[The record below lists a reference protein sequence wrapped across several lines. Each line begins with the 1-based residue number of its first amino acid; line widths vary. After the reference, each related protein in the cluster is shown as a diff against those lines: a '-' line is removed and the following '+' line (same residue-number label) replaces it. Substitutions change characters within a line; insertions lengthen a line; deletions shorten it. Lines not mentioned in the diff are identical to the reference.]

1 METKSILKSLM
12 ALALI
17 GGPVLIT
24 SCSDDDDNN
33 KDKTAVVSFENQKLN
48 EQGFWMGEENGT
60 GVSDDWGGTTYIC
73 SYAEKDLSFNTSYT
87 KSDYLVSFMGFGI
100 SNRTAT
106 GFSATNFTID
116 QFNNI
121 TGKAHSGKQFAVVYG
136 QAATITVSNTK
147 GVNVKGFFFTNSSY
161 LVNSVENGDDYAKKF
176 ETGKDYF
183 KVTVTADNGKSVDF
197 YPADYRTGV
206 TVVKDWKWLDL
217 SSLGRVK
224 VLTFTFDG
232 TDKGEWGLNTP
243 LYVCID
249 DLTYEVE

>member
-33 KDKTAVVSFENQKLN
+33 KDKTVVVSFENQKLN

-60 GVSDDWGGTTYIC
+60 GVSNDWGTTYIC

-87 KSDYLVSFMGFGI
+87 VSSYGFSFMGFGI

-106 GFSATNFTID
+106 GFSATNLTID
-116 QFNNI
+116 QFNNV

-176 ETGKDYF
+176 ADGDYL

-232 TDKGEWGLNTP
+232 TDKGGWGLNTP
-243 LYVCID
+243 SYVCID

>member
-12 ALALI
+12 VLTLI

-24 SCSDDDDNN
+24 SCSDDDDNA
-33 KDKTAVVSFENQKLN
+33 KTAVVSFENQKLN

-106 GFSATNFTID
+106 GFSATNLTID
-116 QFNNI
+116 QFNNV

-176 ETGKDYF
+176 ADGDYL

-232 TDKGEWGLNTP
+232 TDKGSWGLNTP
-243 LYVCID
+243 SYVCID
-249 DLTYEVE
+249 DLTHEVE

>member
-12 ALALI
+12 VLALI

-24 SCSDDDDNN
+24 SCSDDDDNA
-33 KDKTAVVSFENQKLN
+33 KTAVVSFENQKLN

-224 VLTFTFDG
+224 SLTFTFDG

>member
-1 METKSILKSLM
+1 MRLSVAM
-12 ALALI
+12 AAY
-17 GGPVLIT
+17 
-24 SCSDDDDNN
+24 N
-33 KDKTAVVSFENQKLN
+33 
-48 EQGFWMGEENGT
+48 GEEYIEEQIDSI
-60 GVSDDWGGTTYIC
+60 VSQMRAEDELIISVNPSFDATEAIVT

-87 KSDYLVSFMGFGI
+87 VSSYGFSFMGFGI

-106 GFSATNFTID
+106 GFSATNLTID
-116 QFNNI
+116 QFNNV

-176 ETGKDYF
+176 ADGDYL

-232 TDKGEWGLNTP
+232 TDKGSWGLNTP
-243 LYVCID
+243 SYVCID

>member
-24 SCSDDDDNN
+24 SCSDDDDNA
-33 KDKTAVVSFENQKLN
+33 KTAVVSFENQKLN

-116 QFNNI
+116 QFNNV

-232 TDKGEWGLNTP
+232 TDKGSWGLNTP
-243 LYVCID
+243 SYVCID

>member
-24 SCSDDDDNN
+24 SCSDDDDNA
-33 KDKTAVVSFENQKLN
+33 KTAVVSFENQKLN

-161 LVNSVENGDDYAKKF
+161 LVNSVENGDSYAKKF

-224 VLTFTFDG
+224 SLTFTFDG

>member
-33 KDKTAVVSFENQKLN
+33 KDNTVVVSFENQKLN

-60 GVSDDWGGTTYIC
+60 GVSDEWGGTTYIC

-87 KSDYLVSFMGFGI
+87 KSSYGFSFMGFGI

-106 GFSATNFTID
+106 GFSATNLTID
-116 QFNNI
+116 QFNNV

-232 TDKGEWGLNTP
+232 TDKGSWGLNTP
-243 LYVCID
+243 SYVCID

>member
-33 KDKTAVVSFENQKLN
+33 KDKTVVVSFENQKLN

-87 KSDYLVSFMGFGI
+87 KSYYLVSFMRFGI

-106 GFSATNFTID
+106 GFSATNLTID
-116 QFNNI
+116 QFNNV

-176 ETGKDYF
+176 ADGDYL

-232 TDKGEWGLNTP
+232 TDKGSWGLNTP
-243 LYVCID
+243 SYVCID

>member
-24 SCSDDDDNN
+24 SCSDDDDNA
-33 KDKTAVVSFENQKLN
+33 KTAVVSFENQKLN

>member
-1 METKSILKSLM
+1 MKMKKYYFGMMAM
-12 ALALI
+12 ALALTF
-17 GGPVLIT
+17 T
-24 SCSDDDDNN
+24 SCSSDDDENTIDPT
-33 KDKTAVVSFENQKLN
+33 KFVTFEKQTLNAQK
-48 EQGFWMGEENGT
+48 FWCGEENGNGVDNGWGGMT
-60 GVSDDWGGTTYIC
+60 YACTYKENFATLNTTYGVSYWTGYAISARTEMSFAQGTALTPT
-73 SYAEKDLSFNTSYT
+73 DTP
-87 KSDYLVSFMGFGI
+87 
-100 SNRTAT
+100 
-106 GFSATNFTID
+106 D
-116 QFNNI
+116 QFNNV

-176 ETGKDYF
+176 ADGDYL

-217 SSLGRVK
+217 SSLDRVK

-232 TDKGEWGLNTP
+232 TDKGSWGLNTP
-243 LYVCID
+243 SYVCID

>member
-116 QFNNI
+116 QFNNV

-224 VLTFTFDG
+224 SLTFTFDG

>member
-33 KDKTAVVSFENQKLN
+33 KDKTVVVSFENQKLN

-176 ETGKDYF
+176 ADGDYL

-224 VLTFTFDG
+224 SLTFTFDG

>member
-24 SCSDDDDNN
+24 SCSDDDDNA
-33 KDKTAVVSFENQKLN
+33 KTAVVSFENQKLN

-206 TVVKDWKWLDL
+206 KVVKDWTWLDL

>member
-1 METKSILKSLM
+1 M

-33 KDKTAVVSFENQKLN
+33 KDKTVVVSFENQKLN

-87 KSDYLVSFMGFGI
+87 VSSYGFSFMGFGI

-106 GFSATNFTID
+106 GFSATNLTID
-116 QFNNI
+116 QFNNV

-161 LVNSVENGDDYAKKF
+161 LVNSVENGPP
-176 ETGKDYF
+176 T
-183 KVTVTADNGKSVDF
+183 TARALISIL
-197 YPADYRTGV
+197 PIIARA
-206 TVVKDWKWLDL
+206 
-217 SSLGRVK
+217 
-224 VLTFTFDG
+224 
-232 TDKGEWGLNTP
+232 
-243 LYVCID
+243 
-249 DLTYEVE
+249 

>member
-24 SCSDDDDNN
+24 SCSDDDDNA
-33 KDKTAVVSFENQKLN
+33 KTAVVSFENQKLN

-232 TDKGEWGLNTP
+232 TDKGGWGLNTP
-243 LYVCID
+243 SYVCID

>member
-24 SCSDDDDNN
+24 SCSDDDDNA
-33 KDKTAVVSFENQKLN
+33 KTAVVSFENQKLN

-87 KSDYLVSFMGFGI
+87 VSSYGFSFMGFGI

-106 GFSATNFTID
+106 GFSATNLTID
-116 QFNNI
+116 QFNNV
-121 TGKAHSGKQFAVVYG
+121 TGKAHSGKQFGVVYG

-176 ETGKDYF
+176 
-183 KVTVTADNGKSVDF
+183 ADGEG
-197 YPADYRTGV
+197 YCYR
-206 TVVKDWKWLDL
+206 
-217 SSLGRVK
+217 RQRQ
-224 VLTFTFDG
+224 
-232 TDKGEWGLNTP
+232 ER
-243 LYVCID
+243 
-249 DLTYEVE
+249 

>member
-1 METKSILKSLM
+1 METKNILKSLM
-12 ALALI
+12 AIALI

-33 KDKTAVVSFENQKLN
+33 KEKAVVVSFENQKLN
-48 EQGFWMGEENGT
+48 EEGFWMGEENGT
-60 GVSDDWGGTTYIC
+60 GTSDGWGGTTYVC
-73 SYAEKDLSFNTSYT
+73 SYTEKDLSFKTDYT
-87 KSDYLVSFMGFGI
+87 HSDWGDSFMGFGI

-106 GFSATNFTID
+106 DFSATNLTID
-116 QFNNI
+116 QFNNV
-121 TGKAHSGKQFAVVYG
+121 TGKAHDGKQFAVVYG
-136 QAATITVSNTK
+136 QTATITVSNTT

-161 LVNSVENGDDYAKKF
+161 LVNSVENGDSYAKKF
-176 ETGKDYF
+176 EAGDYL

-197 YPADYRTGV
+197 YPVDYRSGV

-224 VLTFTFDG
+224 TLTFSFDG

-243 LYVCID
+243 SYVCID
-249 DLTYEVE
+249 DLIYVVE

>member
-1 METKSILKSLM
+1 
-12 ALALI
+12 
-17 GGPVLIT
+17 
-24 SCSDDDDNN
+24 
-33 KDKTAVVSFENQKLN
+33 
-48 EQGFWMGEENGT
+48 
-60 GVSDDWGGTTYIC
+60 
-73 SYAEKDLSFNTSYT
+73 FNTSYT
-87 KSDYLVSFMGFGI
+87 VSSYGFSFMDFGI

-106 GFSATNFTID
+106 GFSATNLTID
-116 QFNNI
+116 QFNNV

-232 TDKGEWGLNTP
+232 TDKGSWGLNTP
-243 LYVCID
+243 SYVCID